1 MDNSK
6 KCKDFVSD
14 KDDTQDIMESV
25 RESKEK
31 LAEADI
37 IEITAFNSKASIQT
51 GFTVSIYCDAD
62 KMKAAQVREHVNK
75 LLEYLAKSV
84 QELENEGTK

>member
-37 IEITAFNSKASIQT
+37 IEITAFNSRAQMYT

-62 KMKAAQVREHVNK
+62 EMKAAQVREMVNK
-75 LLEYLAKSV
+75 LLDFLAKTV
-84 QELENEGTK
+84 QDG